1 MIFSVVVFNDSV
13 LVFAVVDGDFVV
25 VEVEVVAS

>member
-1 MIFSVVVFNDSV
+1 VLFSVVVFNDSV

-25 VEVEVVAS
+25 VEVVAS